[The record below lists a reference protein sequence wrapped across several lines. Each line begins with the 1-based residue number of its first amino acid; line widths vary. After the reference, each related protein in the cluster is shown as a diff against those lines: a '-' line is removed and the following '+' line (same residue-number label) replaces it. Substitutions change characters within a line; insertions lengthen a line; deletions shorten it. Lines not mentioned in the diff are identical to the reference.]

1 MSFGLRRAKQSV
13 HPQMR
18 HESTDPVNND
28 DEVDVTY
35 MLDVTV
41 FMPPN
46 LPEVWIERREVERVV
61 LLLVLQQEIQ
71 L

>member
-1 MSFGLRRAKQSV
+1 
-13 HPQMR
+13 MR
-18 HESTDPVNND
+18 HESTDPVNNG
-28 DEVDVTY
+28 DEVDVAY